1 MVMVEYCKKSAKSI
15 FPTVRAEKTLKVKQ
29 FAMSGRG

>member
-1 MVMVEYCKKSAKSI
+1 MMEYCKKFAKSI
-15 FPTVRAEKTLKVKQ
+15 FLPVRAEKTLKVKQ